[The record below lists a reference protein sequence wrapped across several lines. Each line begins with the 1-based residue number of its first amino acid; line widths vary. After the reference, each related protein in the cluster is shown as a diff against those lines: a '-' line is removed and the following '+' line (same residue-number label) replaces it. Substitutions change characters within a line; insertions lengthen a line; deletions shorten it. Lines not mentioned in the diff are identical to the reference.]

1 MRLDFTEFTITG
13 PVTDT
18 TNAGTVKSD
27 IADAKDQNIVTQCA
41 TDTFSVTGSG
51 LTGSGPPV
59 ICGENK
65 NEHGKEML

>member
-27 IADAKDQNIVTQCA
+27 VDGAKEQNIVTLCGRVK
-41 TDTFSVTGSG
+41 TDCECR
-51 LTGSGPPV
+51 PD
-59 ICGENK
+59 
-65 NEHGKEML
+65 

>member
-27 IADAKDQNIVTQCA
+27 VDGAKEQIIVTQCA